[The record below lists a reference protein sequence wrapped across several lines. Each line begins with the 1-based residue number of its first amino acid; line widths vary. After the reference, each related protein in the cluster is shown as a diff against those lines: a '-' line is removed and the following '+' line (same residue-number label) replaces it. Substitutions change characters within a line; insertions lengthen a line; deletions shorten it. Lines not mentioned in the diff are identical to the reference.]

1 MPPTIFVFGI
11 MKPTDLMGI
20 VVEPIGSD
28 LSLVVILTVVTR
40 GGLLFSPLPND
51 SELLMGVLNN
61 LL

>member
-1 MPPTIFVFGI
+1 

-20 VVEPIGSD
+20 VVEPVGSD